1 MLLARGACERVVVLA
16 VETVEECA
24 DLFAR
29 GRWLTRRPLVEAA
42 VAVLLT
48 REGGEDVDRA
58 GGDAAPAH
66 RVPARRG
73 DARLRSADRPRALPR
88 GGRTPA
94 ESHRADGEGG

>member
-48 REGGEDVDRA
+48 REGGEDVDC
-58 GGDAAPAH
+58 
-66 RVPARRG
+66 
-73 DARLRSADRPRALPR
+73 
-88 GGRTPA
+88 GR
-94 ESHRADGEGG
+94 